1 MIVKKIID
9 FDMDQ
14 NCYVINKEKNGDC
27 IVIDPGG
34 STDKLKSY
42 LIENKLNPKAVL
54 LTHCHY
60 DHTSGLE
67 ELKKNFDFKVFSS
80 SECSENIKN
89 PVLNVSEMFGKSF
102 SGDYVDCIVGE
113 EEFSVCGLS
122 IKCIK
127 TPGHTDGS
135 VCYLI
140 ENNLFTG
147 DTLFLRSV
155 GRWDLPT
162 GSYNSLVSSLR
173 DKIYKMDD
181 EIKVLPGHGNDT
193 SVGYEKKFNMSING
207 QR

>member
-1 MIVKKIID
+1 MNIKKIID
-9 FDMDQ
+9 FNMDQ
-14 NCYVINKEKNGDC
+14 NCYVINKNNDC
-27 IVIDPGG
+27 IVIDPGD
-34 STDKLKSY
+34 STDKIKDY
-42 LIENKLNPKAVL
+42 IKENNLSLKAVL

-67 ELKKNFDFKVFSS
+67 ELRKSFDFKVYASG
-80 SECSENIKN
+80 ECSENIKN
-89 PVLNVSEMFGKSF
+89 PVINVSEMFGKRF
-102 SGDYVDCIVGE
+102 FGDYVDCIVGE
-113 EEFSVCGLS
+113 EEFCVCGIT

-127 TPGHTDGS
+127 TPGHTNGS

-162 GSYNSLVSSLR
+162 GNYNSLVNSLR
-173 DKIYKMDD
+173 EKIYKMND
-181 EIKVLPGHGNDT
+181 EIKIFPGHGNDT
-193 SVGYEKKFNMSING
+193 SVGYEKNFNMSING